1 MAGEGEE
8 DVDYESDPEEA
19 MLPLA
24 MRRREASDDEEG
36 DGEEGE
42 KSPRNDPRLGIDSDG
57 ESEGEGGAPAYD
69 DEESEIEEEEE
80 EEEEVEEEEIEEVE
94 EVDEGER
101 ELEEGCREGRADVD
115 AGEVEVLVAAPGS
128 GGDGE
133 RSSGEPSEFHSNGQN
148 QAEDERK
155 ENEPFAV
162 PTAGAFYM
170 HDDRFRDN
178 GGGRHRRTPGGRKLW
193 ESKDDRKWGHDKF
206 EEMNLQETH
215 YEGERRKSKGRYR
228 GGKTRG
234 DPGYAR
240 GSRSKGYGN
249 GNNQNRSSKV
259 VRGRGPRRYEPPA
272 MNDSEPPP
280 MIQNKQ
286 YGMVMETN
294 SNASSGRV
302 HTNSKNVQSD
312 RVPPR
317 KNVIASSLSS
327 ASPPF
332 YPSGSSTQDIS
343 VPQKRDVQSGNA
355 NRNLSP
361 SGMEGNYSTPHSNTY
376 RGKNAS
382 DPIGMD
388 RPYIAESVRP
398 VSGKQLSNMQLQ
410 ASGTPPIIR
419 PQSPQSRAQGRVLT
433 IPGQH
438 SYQPASPLNQVNRVS
453 SEAQPSSVQPRP
465 VQIPVHPLRAS
476 TQQFGQRPG
485 SGSQGSSPPKAP
497 SRNSPEPG
505 ESESPP
511 SSSKF
516 KTALVGK
523 GKGNVQGSG
532 RGSFLYSGAQII
544 GATGTMGVAHGDQ
557 SFPATPGVMPV
568 MQFGGQHPGG
578 LGVPA
583 VGMALP
589 GYFAQPQLGFGNSE
603 MTWVPVL
610 AGAAAGALGAAY
622 CSPYVSVDGGYY
634 ARPSGQTSS
643 LGSSGKDTISNKP
656 NGSKLPQKPE
666 LVNDEFG
673 QRQNKPRRYSE
684 MNFGQ

>member
-1 MAGEGEE
+1 MAAEGEE
-8 DVDYESDPEEA
+8 EVDYESDPEEA
-19 MLPLA
+19 LLPLT

-36 DGEEGE
+36 DEEEIE
-42 KSPRNDPRLGIDSDG
+42 KSPRNDPRSVIGSDG
-57 ESEGEGGAPAYD
+57 ESEGEGGAPGYD

-80 EEEEVEEEEIEEVE
+80 EEEEEEVE

-101 ELEEGCREGRADVD
+101 EFEERVSEGRADVD
-115 AGEVEVLVAAPGS
+115 AGEVEVQVAAPGS
-128 GGDGE
+128 GGDGGQ
-133 RSSGEPSEFHSNGQN
+133 SSGEPNEFQSENQN

-170 HDDRFRDN
+170 HDDRFRDS
-178 GGGRHRRTPGGRKLW
+178 GSGRHRRTPGGRKLW

-206 EEMNLQETH
+206 EEMNLQEIH
-215 YEGERRKSKGRYR
+215 YEGERRKSKSHYR
-228 GGKTRG
+228 GPGKNRG
-234 DPGYAR
+234 TDHGNAR
-240 GSRSKGYGN
+240 GTRSRGYSN
-249 GNNQNRSSKV
+249 SNNQNHSSKS

-272 MNDSEPPP
+272 KYNSEPPTN
-280 MIQNKQ
+280 QNKQ
-286 YGMVMETN
+286 SGKVIETA

-302 HTNSKNVQSD
+302 HTSTKNLQSD

-317 KNVIASSLSS
+317 KNAFASSLNS

-332 YPSGSSTQDIS
+332 YPSGSSNQDIPM
-343 VPQKRDVQSGNA
+343 PQKRDVQSGNG

-361 SGMEGNYSTPHSNTY
+361 SGMEDNYSRPHSNSY
-376 RGKNAS
+376 RGKNVGN
-382 DPIGMD
+382 PIGLD
-388 RPYIAESVRP
+388 RLYVGESIRP
-398 VSGKQLSNMQLQ
+398 VSGKQLTNLQLQ
-410 ASGTPPIIR
+410 ASGTSPIITT
-419 PQSPQSRAQGRVLT
+419 QSPQSRAQGRGLAM
-433 IPGQH
+433 PGQL
-438 SYQPASPLNQVNRVS
+438 SYQPTSPLNQVNRVTA
-453 SEAQPSSVQPRP
+453 EALPSFFKPRP
-465 VQIPVHPLRAS
+465 VQIPSQPLRAS
-476 TQQFGQRPG
+476 TQHLGQRPG
-485 SGSQGSSPPKAP
+485 TGSQASSPPIAP

-511 SSSKF
+511 SSSKS

-523 GKGNVQGSG
+523 GKGNIQGSG
-532 RGSFLYSGAQII
+532 RGSFLYNGTQVI
-544 GATGTMGVAHGDQ
+544 GATGSMGVAHGDQ
-557 SFPATPGVMPV
+557 NFPATPALLPV

-589 GYFAQPQLGFGNSE
+589 GYVAQPQLGFGNSE

-610 AGAAAGALGAAY
+610 AGAAAGALGATYYA
-622 CSPYVSVDGGYY
+622 VDGGYY
-634 ARPSGQTSS
+634 ARQSGQTSS
-643 LGSSGKDTISNKP
+643 MGSSGKETSSNKP
-656 NGSKLPQKPE
+656 NNVWKSPPKPE